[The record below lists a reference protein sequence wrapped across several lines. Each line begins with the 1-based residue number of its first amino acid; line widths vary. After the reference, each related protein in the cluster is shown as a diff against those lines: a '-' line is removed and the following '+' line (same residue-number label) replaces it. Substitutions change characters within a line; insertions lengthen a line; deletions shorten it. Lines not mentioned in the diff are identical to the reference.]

1 VSEGKRGSYP
11 DLRIQSGSVVVEFYS
26 HFGSVFRALEV
37 NDRPRADGIVIV
49 KRLNLTSLRA
59 VVSPIPSFLPCIQV
73 QNTKVTVRI
82 QLVDGF
88 VLASRLFCF
97 HGTTGWPRKRWAD
110 QRTEDSGSAEFSAR
124 QAMRVFH
131 SVVDVASTL
140 LAHSKERIDPGTNK
154 TPH

>member
-1 VSEGKRGSYP
+1 MSEGKRGSYP

-73 QNTKVTVRI
+73 QNTKVT
-82 QLVDGF
+82 
-88 VLASRLFCF
+88 
-97 HGTTGWPRKRWAD
+97 RWAD